1 MDDLK
6 SVDCTVLG
14 SKDVTLKPGTY
25 SIDFAYDP
33 LGWDVLN
40 EGQFT
45 VAIWVNGS
53 SYFTGGGYAGAV
65 LIVKKGV
72 SSLDKGN
79 IGWAITSVHDSSKS
93 IQETF
98 CVTLHGAA
106 N

>member
-1 MDDLK
+1 MNAYADLLGKKRKALGK
-6 SVDCTVLG
+6 S
-14 SKDVTLKPGTY
+14 
-25 SIDFAYDP
+25 
-33 LGWDVLN
+33 
-40 EGQFT
+40 QFT

-53 SYFTGGGYAGAV
+53 AYFSGGGYEGAV
-65 LIVKKGV
+65 LIVKEAV